1 MDWIS
6 IISLF
11 SLRLIS
17 SYYWNHI
24 PNKHSRICT
33 LLFRSWFCLWT
44 FSSKRTLDEVFV
56 LHILLETDI
65 LGFGMPCAW
74 ISLGMQ
80 VSLEGSLFF
89 NEPPAAVVLLD
100 GVSRREAE
108 AVVPL
113 IVVVHCFLW
122 LPDDICVPVKNRK
135 KKKSIAWELYCCFQP
150 SVPHHFDFQQ
160 NWKLLL
166 AVYFKSCNW
175 YKYYHDCHAAVLQQ
189 NVTDRNNQ
197 SILFIKISFHSK

>member
-65 LGFGMPCAW
+65 LGFRMPCAW
-74 ISLGMQ
+74 ISLGME

-89 NEPPAAVVLLD
+89 NEPPAVVVLLD

-122 LPDDICVPVKNRK
+122 LPDNICVPVKNRGK
-135 KKKSIAWELYCCFQP
+135 KIYSMRT
-150 SVPHHFDFQQ
+150 
-160 NWKLLL
+160 LLL
-166 AVYFKSCNW
+166 FSALCS
-175 YKYYHDCHAAVLQQ
+175 
-189 NVTDRNNQ
+189 
-197 SILFIKISFHSK
+197 SSFWFPAKLETAFSHIF